1 MEINFVEEMLEF
13 SAHVFSIVLTFD
25 CINEKAGNFYL
36 DQALLVGYR
45 VLERAFSVFYIIHQM
60 LIFTKEIYYGV

>member
-1 MEINFVEEMLEF
+1 MF
-13 SAHVFSIVLTFD
+13 SLLFLTFD
-25 CINEKAGNFYL
+25 CINEKAGNFNL